1 MNKTKTSEPETKMVE
16 TGTLE
21 LSVKMKTLKRE
32 VALSVERE
40 IRRTLQN
47 CASIKQLNEFVVTR
61 TAEYIEVPAGVA
73 N

>member
-1 MNKTKTSEPETKMVE
+1 MTMPEMKMVE

-32 VALSVERE
+32 VALNVERE

-47 CASIKQLNEFVVTR
+47 CASLKQLDEFVVTR
-61 TAEYIEVPAGVA
+61 TVEYREEAI
-73 N
+73 

>member
-1 MNKTKTSEPETKMVE
+1 MPKTKMVE

-21 LSVKMKTLKRE
+21 LSVKMKTPKRE

-47 CASIKQLNEFVVTR
+47 CAALKQLDDFVVTR
-61 TAEYIEVPAGVA
+61 TVEYVEVSAEGADQDA
-73 N
+73 